1 MRFTVALVLL
11 ILVVGILVGLALA
24 EWLVGAAAA
33 IGVTLIVL
41 GVALVAYLLI
51 RPRIRAARAEAATR

>member
-1 MRFTVALVLL
+1 VLL

>member
-1 MRFTVALVLL
+1 MRFKVALVLL
-11 ILVVGILVGLALA
+11 ILVVGILIGLALA

-41 GVALVAYLLI
+41 AALLVAYLVI
-51 RPRIRAARAEAATR
+51 RRRIRAARAEPGT

>member
-11 ILVVGILVGLALA
+11 IVVVGILIGLALA

-33 IGVTLIVL
+33 IGVMLIVL
-41 GVALVAYLLI
+41 AAALVAYHLS
-51 RPRIRAARAEAATR
+51 RRRIRAARAERGT